1 MYLNILIFFNIL
13 LYNVRVLISVFCTFI
28 LQHLKIIKTSDSR
41 KPFNVSY
48 LKALLSEGFTVS
60 VWL

>member
-13 LYNVRVLISVFCTFI
+13 WYNVRVLISVFYTFI
-28 LQHLKIIKTSDSR
+28 MQHLKIIKISDSR
-41 KPFNVSY
+41 KPMNVSY
-48 LKALLSEGFTVS
+48 LKALLFEGFTVS